1 MGRRGGK
8 QRNDG
13 TIKPFCHN
21 GSMELWQSAS
31 LNDRLYHYY
40 IDVIT
45 KMAVSRFRWLNL
57 PASCDE
63 RYLELTLVH
72 QGMASIAFP
81 RSMPGTFLTLQCAP
95 LGKPDMY
102 DRTVRWYAIG
112 TNGTKY
118 RCDRQQGVVAYDNE
132 TRYPLMDGIE
142 LYANELAH
150 IRITRRVNRLHQQ
163 IPFILTGPQER
174 RQDMVNLFKQVAG
187 GEPAVIGTSDLQQIE
202 YQALQTGVTFLGEE
216 LAVDEQNVW
225 GRVYTMLGIKNTTMK
240 QERQTEDEI
249 RAQENPASLIAASA
263 LTERRKVA
271 DELNSRFGKY
281 LDAPI
286 EVVWRQDNE
295 SDNWNLAHNMQSISK
310 AASQ

>member
-13 TIKPFCHN
+13 TRRPFCHN

-31 LNDRLYHYY
+31 LNNRLYHYY

-57 PASCDE
+57 PPSCDE

-81 RSMPGTFLTLQCAP
+81 KAMPGTFLTLQCAP

-102 DRTVRWYAIG
+102 DRAVRWNAIG
-112 TNGTKY
+112 TNGTRY
-118 RCDRQQGVVAYDNE
+118 MCDRRQGVVAYDNE

-150 IRITRRVNRLHQQ
+150 IRITRRVNRMHQQ

-174 RQDMVNLFKQVAG
+174 KQDMVNLFKQVAG

-202 YQALQTGVTFLGEE
+202 
-216 LAVDEQNVW
+216 
-225 GRVYTMLGIKNTTMK
+225 
-240 QERQTEDEI
+240 
-249 RAQENPASLIAASA
+249 
-263 LTERRKVA
+263 
-271 DELNSRFGKY
+271 
-281 LDAPI
+281 
-286 EVVWRQDNE
+286 
-295 SDNWNLAHNMQSISK
+295 
-310 AASQ
+310 

>member
-13 TIKPFCHN
+13 TSRPFCHN

-31 LNDRLYHYY
+31 LNNRLYHYY

-57 PASCDE
+57 PPSCDE

-81 RSMPGTFLTLQCAP
+81 KAMPGTFLTLQCAP

-102 DRTVRWYAIG
+102 DRAVRWNAIG
-112 TNGTKY
+112 TNGTRY
-118 RCDRQQGVVAYDNE
+118 MCDRMQGVVAYDNE

-150 IRITRRVNRLHQQ
+150 IRITLDTAQDYDR
-163 IPFILTGPQER
+163 LTGLLAAHPQLADPR
-174 RQDMVNLFKQVAG
+174 ADIIDILADHF
-187 GEPAVIGTSDLQQIE
+187 GE
-202 YQALQTGVTFLGEE
+202 
-216 LAVDEQNVW
+216 
-225 GRVYTMLGIKNTTMK
+225 
-240 QERQTEDEI
+240 
-249 RAQENPASLIAASA
+249 ASLSI
-263 LTERRKVA
+263 ER
-271 DELNSRFGKY
+271 S
-281 LDAPI
+281 
-286 EVVWRQDNE
+286 
-295 SDNWNLAHNMQSISK
+295 
-310 AASQ
+310 

>member
-1 MGRRGGK
+1 
-8 QRNDG
+8 
-13 TIKPFCHN
+13 
-21 GSMELWQSAS
+21 MELWQSAS